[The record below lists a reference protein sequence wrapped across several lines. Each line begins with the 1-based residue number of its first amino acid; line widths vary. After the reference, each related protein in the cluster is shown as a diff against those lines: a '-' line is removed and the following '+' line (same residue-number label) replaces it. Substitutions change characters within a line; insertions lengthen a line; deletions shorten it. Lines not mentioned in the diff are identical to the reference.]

1 MIEQRKDCVII
12 LRTNLLRHLTHT
24 EALFLSQ
31 LDYWLDRY
39 GHLVDGHYWIRNT
52 THEWARQLGLSE
64 RQINRTID
72 HLIELGLIERARK
85 NRHTYDRTW
94 SYRIC
99 YEALTALTGVA
110 ARYSP
115 KTIKGSLPLPTAS
128 APSTTTTNLTAS
140 PPREPQSQAT
150 SPPAKTTRVLYAAPP
165 PHINTARH
173 PGAARPRT
181 AAERRARRDYI
192 ASVEAGFAAERAT
205 PIAPPDFK
213 RSKLFATLPE
223 EARAVFLHCAAATQ
237 SPTS

>member
-31 LDYWLDRY
+31 LDYWLDRH

-99 YEALTALTGVA
+99 YEQLTALTGVG

-115 KTIKGSLPLPTAS
+115 KTIKGSLPLPA
-128 APSTTTTNLTAS
+128 AS
-140 PPREPQSQAT
+140 PPQQT
-150 SPPAKTTRVLYAAPP
+150 QLLNTIPAQETTTRVLYAAPP

-173 PGAARPRT
+173 PGATRPRT

-205 PIAPPDFK
+205 PIAPPDFT

-237 SPTS
+237 TPTPTA